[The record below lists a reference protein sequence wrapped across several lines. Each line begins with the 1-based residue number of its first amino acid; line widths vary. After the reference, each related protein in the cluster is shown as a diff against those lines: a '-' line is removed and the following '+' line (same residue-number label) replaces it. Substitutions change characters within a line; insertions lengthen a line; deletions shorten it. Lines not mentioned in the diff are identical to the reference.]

1 MVDKLATAQRDVDYF
16 NTLLADE
23 TDANRRTVLLH
34 LLEEAKKVLQAEEEQ
49 AAANAATAIKGD

>member
-34 LLEEAKKVLQAEEEQ
+34 LLEEAKKLLQAEEEQ
-49 AAANAATAIKGD
+49 AAANAATDIKGD